1 MGFWAEGCCKPDVVP
16 MGICCKGQ
24 PHGRSCRQVVAI
36 FADLMFSMPWT
47 DGAKKM
53 LGSFWQPA
61 VGVTEQYARD
71 NNNDD
76 KDPGGIMI
84 EHAVGKERAELSLK
98 ALF

>member
-1 MGFWAEGCCKPDVVP
+1 MTLCSACRGLTVP
-16 MGICCKGQ
+16 RRC
-24 PHGRSCRQVVAI
+24 
-36 FADLMFSMPWT
+36 W
-47 DGAKKM
+47 
-53 LGSFWQPA
+53 GSFWQPA